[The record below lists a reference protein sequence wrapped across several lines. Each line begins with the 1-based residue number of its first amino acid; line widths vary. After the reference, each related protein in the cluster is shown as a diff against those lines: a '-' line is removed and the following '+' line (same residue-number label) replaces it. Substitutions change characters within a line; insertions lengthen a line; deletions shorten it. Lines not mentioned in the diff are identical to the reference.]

1 MFARRRHNRLT
12 LANRGFQ
19 FGIGIIQQLIKRFLP
34 KLSGRFWRRIIGYRR
49 PDNAVVIRLI
59 IGRVNPTQ
67 GWLPGCRFHLLQ
79 AGVIF

>member
-1 MFARRRHNRLT
+1 MFARRRHNRLM

-34 KLSGRFWRRIIGYRR
+34 KLSGRFWRRIIGYRG

-59 IGRVNPTQ
+59 IEGSTQRRVGFPVADFISCK
-67 GWLPGCRFHLLQ
+67 PE
-79 AGVIF
+79 